1 MGTYVRGRL
10 LRAIPVILGVL
21 TLVFM
26 MVHLLPGDPAEAI
39 ASQSPGMTQQ
49 DVQRIRVQL
58 GLDQPLYRQ
67 YLTFLSRLVH
77 GDLGRSIFNGQPVRQ
92 MILTQFP
99 STLELTLAGMSFAI
113 VLGIV
118 LGIASAVRH
127 NSWLDSISMAGALL
141 GVSIPSFWLGLMLI
155 FVFAVR
161 LRWVPVVGGSGIS
174 GLILPALT
182 LGFSAAAIIARL
194 VRSSMLEVL
203 GQEYVQTARAKGLA
217 GRTIIVR
224 HALRNALIP
233 VVTIVGLQFGALLGG
248 AVVVEIVFARQGIGR
263 MAVDAILQ
271 KDFPVVQGVVLL
283 AALVYVVVNLLVD
296 LLYSLLD
303 PRISYD

>member
-1 MGTYVRGRL
+1 VGTYVRGRL

-113 VLGIV
+113 VFGVV

>member
-99 STLELTLAGMSFAI
+99 STLELTLAGISFAI